1 MLQVG
6 SDGRWTVFLD
16 RDGTINRKAPEG
28 DYVRSPDAL
37 VLLDGAAAAIARLRS
52 AGARVV
58 VVTNQRG
65 VALGRMSLADL
76 AGVHQQLQLEL
87 ATAGAQVDAIYSC
100 PHEVGSCDCRKPA
113 PGLFLQAVD
122 DDPLIDLGG
131 SAIVGDSLSDI
142 EAGNRF
148 GMVTVLLRDAPQAPD
163 QSAVRP
169 DHVAPALQ
177 DAVDWLLA
185 RAPQTRSVPA
195 PKPRA

>member
-28 DYVRSPDAL
+28 DYVRSPEAL

-76 AGVHQQLQLEL
+76 AGIHQQLRHKL
-87 ATAGAQVDAIYSC
+87 AAAGAEVDAIYSC
-100 PHEVGSCDCRKPA
+100 PHDEGSCDCRKPG

-122 DDPLIDLGG
+122 DDPLIDLSG
-131 SAIVGDSLSDI
+131 SAMIGDSMSDI
-142 EAGNRF
+142 QAGDRL
-148 GMVTVLLRDAPQAPD
+148 GMVTVFLKDPPQAPD
-163 QSAVRP
+163 GCAVRP
-169 DHVAPALQ
+169 DHVAPALD

-185 RAPQTRSVPA
+185 RAPQIRSVSA
-195 PKPRA
+195 GKP